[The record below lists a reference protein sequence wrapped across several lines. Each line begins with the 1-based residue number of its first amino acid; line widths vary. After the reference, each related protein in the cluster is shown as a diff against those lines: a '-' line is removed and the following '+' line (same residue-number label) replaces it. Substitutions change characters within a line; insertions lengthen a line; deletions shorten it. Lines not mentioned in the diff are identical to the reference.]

1 MASDH
6 HDYQPGQMDI
16 SEHLK
21 SWHGFTAFTK
31 WSLIGILLFCLRNI
45 SPALAITRYL
55 APFIGI
61 GIVAGSN
68 SEWNLE

>member
-31 WSLIGILLFCLRNI
+31 WSLIGILIIMAL
-45 SPALAITRYL
+45 LAIFRTH
-55 APFIGI
+55 
-61 GIVAGSN
+61 
-68 SEWNLE
+68 